1 MAWAAVAAGAAS
13 VIGGAISSNSA
24 KKAANTQSDAA
35 KQAAATYQQGVQPYI
50 DAGKTGINNMAA
62 SVAPGGLA
70 TQRFSMADATNS
82 PAEQHALQQGEQA
95 IQNSAAAKGGLIN
108 SNVMQGLTEFGQ
120 KNAAL
125 YQGQAF
131 DQWKQQQQMELG
143 ANQNLANVGV
153 NAATGNAT
161 TQANAVNA
169 AGGAQAGGQ
178 IGQGN
183 AMTNTMGQ
191 LGDILGQSDLFKPA
205 IATVP
210 PVSMGSDPNGYQG
223 TQNNPSAFVPSD
235 ERLKEDIS
243 HVGMTHDGLPIYTF
257 RMRGSGGPKQM
268 GVMAQDVEK
277 MQPQAAARGSH
288 GYRMVDYGKVR

>member
-24 KKAANTQSDAA
+24 RKAANTQADAA
-35 KQAAATYQQGVQPYI
+35 KQAASTYQQGVQPYI

-108 SNVMQGLTEFGQ
+108 SNVMQDLTEFGQ

-131 DQWKQQQQMELG
+131 DQWLKQQQTELG
-143 ANQNLANVGV
+143 ANKQLAGIGS

-161 TQANAVNA
+161 TQADAINA
-169 AGGAQAGGQ
+169 AGGAQAGATMA
-178 IGQGN
+178 QGG
-183 AMTNTMGQ
+183 AMTNTIGQ
-191 LGDILGQSDLFKPA
+191 LGNILGQSDLFKPA
-205 IATVP
+205 IATTP
-210 PVSMGSDPNGYQG
+210 PVGMGSDPNGYQG

-243 HVGMTHDGLPIYTF
+243 HVGVTHDGLPIYTF
-257 RMRGSGGPKQM
+257 RMKSGGPKQM

-277 MQPQAAARGSH
+277 MQPQAAARGAN
-288 GYRMVDYGKVR
+288 GFRMVDYGKVR